1 MSDTSSGL
9 QTCSFCGKHKDSV
22 GKLIVSE
29 SVAICNECVDLCQDL
44 LVDRPP
50 KISQDISDPRR
61 LKQYL
66 DQYCIGQDRAKTV
79 LSVAI
84 VNHYKRVKN
93 PDPDQEVTKANIL
106 MIGPTGSGKTLLA
119 KTVARYLDVPFAIA
133 DATSITEAGYVGDDV
148 ESLIS
153 RLYTNSGHD
162 IERTQRGIIFVDE
175 IDKIARKGE
184 STSITRDVSGE
195 GVQQALL
202 KLVEGTKCRVPSTGG
217 RKHPAGEMIEID
229 TTNILFIA
237 GGAFVGLDKIIGN
250 RVNGSSIGF
259 SSPVRDQ
266 REINLDQVDPDD
278 LVKFGMIP
286 EFVGRFPGVVS
297 LQPLERSDL
306 VRILTEVKNNYV
318 QQYQWLFQQ
327 DGIDLTFDDAALSA
341 IVDRA
346 QASGTGARALH
357 SEIERALMPHMFNL
371 RAYQEAGINCVD
383 ITADL
388 VNRQYLLA
396 RVDRAVGVQWVP
408 VRAQSPIQPDLQL
421 LWELHPLLDTK

>member
-1 MSDTSSGL
+1 MIESSGAL

-22 GKLIVSE
+22 AKLIVSDA
-29 SVAICNECVDLCQDL
+29 VAICNECVSLCQDL
-44 LVDRPP
+44 LVDRPIKLP
-50 KISQDISDPRR
+50 VSDDTADPRK

-66 DQYCIGQDRAKTV
+66 DQYCIGQDQAKIM

-84 VNHYKRVKN
+84 VNHYKRISNKSA
-93 PDPDQEVTKANIL
+93 DCEISKANIL

-119 KTVARYLDVPFAIA
+119 KTVAQYLDVPFAIA

-153 RLYTNSGHD
+153 RLYANSGFD
-162 IERTQRGIIFVDE
+162 VQRTQRGIVFVDE

-202 KLVEGTKCRVPSTGG
+202 KLVEGTVCRIPAGGG

-229 TTNILFIA
+229 TKDILFIA
-237 GGAFVGLDKIIGN
+237 GGAFVGLDKIISN

-259 SSPVRDQ
+259 NSPVRDQ
-266 REINLDQVDPDD
+266 KEVDLAQVDPDD

-286 EFVGRFPGVVS
+286 EFVGRFPGVVT
-297 LQPLERSDL
+297 LQTLERADL
-306 VRILTEVKNNYV
+306 VKILTGVKNNYIE
-318 QQYQWLFQQ
+318 QYQWLFDQ
-327 DGIDLTFDDAALSA
+327 DSVKLTFASEALDA

-346 QASGTGARALH
+346 LASGTGARALH
-357 SEIERALMPHMFNL
+357 SEIERALLPHMFHL
-371 RAYQEAGINCVD
+371 RAYVEAGINCVD
-383 ITADL
+383 ITAEQ
-388 VNRQYLLA
+388 VNN
-396 RVDRAVGVQWVP
+396 P
-408 VRAQSPIQPDLQL
+408 TPLQ
-421 LWELHPLLDTK
+421 ESTV